1 MRDLFEFE
9 MILSV
14 DAVLM
19 FRTLASMVA
28 AVGFFY
34 YKKRTSNQ
42 YSPSEGSL
50 TWRDILKIF
59 TELFEVTFFLLSAN
73 F

>member
-42 YSPSEGSL
+42 YSPSMGEGSL

-59 TELFEVTFFLLSAN
+59 TELFEVTSFFC
-73 F
+73 